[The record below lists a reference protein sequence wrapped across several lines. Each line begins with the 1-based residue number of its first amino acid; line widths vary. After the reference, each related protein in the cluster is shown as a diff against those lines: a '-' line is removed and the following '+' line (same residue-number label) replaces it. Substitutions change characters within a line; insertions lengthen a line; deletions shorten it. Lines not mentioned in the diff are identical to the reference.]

1 LEKEMVKLNT
11 EFKPSPRFKSLYF
24 IYLAIIVVV
33 LFLWWQIL
41 LIFFV
46 PWWIWLA
53 FITPSLVITLFAA
66 YWIPK
71 YWQSMVYTLSPTEI
85 NWNRGVWFRKTGIV
99 PYNRITN
106 VDITQG
112 PISRSLGLA
121 HLSVQTAGYSGSSQS
136 GGIRPE
142 IRLEGI
148 EAYEPLRDQIMD
160 FVRRKRPEATE
171 THFEEEQNS
180 DRLALEVT
188 RIRELLEELLREK

>member
-1 LEKEMVKLNT
+1 MVELNS
-11 EFKPSPRFKSLYF
+11 EFNPSPRFKSLYF

-33 LFLWWQIL
+33 LFLWWQML
-41 LIFFV
+41 LIFLV
-46 PWWIWLA
+46 SWEIWLPLIIPVIA
-53 FITPSLVITLFAA
+53 VSLFVV

-71 YWQSMVYTLSPTEI
+71 YWESMIYTLSPTEI

-106 VDITQG
+106 VDISQG

-121 HLSVQTAGYSGSSQS
+121 HLAVQTAGYSGSSQS
-136 GGIRPE
+136 GVMRSE
-142 IRLEGI
+142 IRLEGM

-171 THFEEEQNS
+171 THFDDEQ
-180 DRLALEVT
+180 DDERIILEVT
-188 RIRELLEELLREK
+188 RIRELLEELIKER